1 MAGDWIKMRT
11 NLWDDPR
18 VSRLADAT
26 RTGEATVIGGL
37 YWLWSTA
44 DQHSVDGRLD
54 GYTLAQVDRKTGI
67 KGFGRALVSVGW
79 LAEHEGGVTIPEFNA
94 HNGASAKRRA
104 TETRRK
110 ESARA
115 GTKGDRIAAWVA
127 DKKAQSVRTECGHDA
142 DKARTDG
149 GQAADDLRAREE
161 KRRDSK
167 TTPSTGSSIGPAQPS
182 AGVVPAGAGQVNP
195 EPPDPRASAD
205 PALVAM
211 VDSLRVTPGVGTDD
225 HEAAGALWAV
235 LAANSVRGTA
245 QHPQVIEWVRMGVTA
260 PTLRRAITEAR
271 KSREGQLD
279 PAYLAPIV
287 ERILAGGDKP
297 KAGQAWATD
306 ERACE
311 AKARELGLWPA
322 RAGESW
328 DGLRNRIRAA
338 LTKRAEEATR

>member
-18 VSRLADAT
+18 VSSLADAT

-115 GTKGDRIAAWVA
+115 GTKGDRIAAWAA
-127 DKKAQSVRTECGHDA
+127 DKKAQTVRTECGQPA
-142 DKARTDG
+142 DKLRTDG

-167 TTPSTGSSIGPAQPS
+167 TTPSTGSSIGPAQPP

-195 EPPDPRASAD
+195 EPADPRASAD

-211 VDSLRVTPGVGTDD
+211 VDSLRVSPGVGTDD

-245 QHPQVIEWVRMGVTA
+245 GHPQVIEWVRMGVTA
-260 PTLRRAITEAR
+260 STLRRAIAEAR

-279 PAYLAPIV
+279 PSYLVPIV